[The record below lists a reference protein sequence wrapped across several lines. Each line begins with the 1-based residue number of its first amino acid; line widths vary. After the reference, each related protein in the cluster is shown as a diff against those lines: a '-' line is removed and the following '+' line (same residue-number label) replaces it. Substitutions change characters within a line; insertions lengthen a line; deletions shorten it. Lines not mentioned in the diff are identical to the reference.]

1 MPRSHPQEDGLADAC
16 SKVPL
21 LAKNLKMV
29 ALRTQ
34 TPLRD
39 KEQWRY
45 TCAHPERDEAVDS
58 ERQRRRC
65 DKEGTTP
72 RRAFGGL
79 TGFIC
84 TEVRKFSRRC
94 TFGELGSL
102 AVRAACACC
111 CTCGTKPWWRLKWYQ
126 GGCSRYR
133 GACSQNTP
141 ATITS
146 TAERVVFPFSHTHP
160 RAPQ

>member
-1 MPRSHPQEDGLADAC
+1 LPRSHPQEDGLADAC

-102 AVRAACACC
+102 TLAAMYLRRTRVVCRSIAPSAPPLAQVSTALCLRHNNSAWTSGGLARGRHVAAC
-111 CTCGTKPWWRLKWYQ
+111 T
-126 GGCSRYR
+126 
-133 GACSQNTP
+133 GA
-141 ATITS
+141 
-146 TAERVVFPFSHTHP
+146 
-160 RAPQ
+160 